1 MTRQVAP
8 TKDRAETWR
17 EVLSRQRY
25 STRYDREAGL
35 ETSIFRVFVYGV
47 IFVVLLTAIGAIKV
61 SIKRSKLMAKY
72 QDEQVVDAI
81 MSGSVV
87 LGMTASQVQDS
98 LGPPEDVDEKVYK
111 SKTATIYKYGHIRAN
126 QYKSRIKLENG
137 VVVGWESK

>member
-47 IFVVLLTAIGAIKV
+47 IFVVLLAAIGAIKV
-61 SIKRSKLMAKY
+61 SIKRSKLMAK
-72 QDEQVVDAI
+72 
-81 MSGSVV
+81 
-87 LGMTASQVQDS
+87 
-98 LGPPEDVDEKVYK
+98 
-111 SKTATIYKYGHIRAN
+111 
-126 QYKSRIKLENG
+126 
-137 VVVGWESK
+137 